1 MVAVEVLAHGEK
13 YQQYA
18 EEAQKQAERAPTDAD
33 RGAWLLIAES
43 WLNLLPLF
51 EGPPTAP
58 EASAEIPLAKRLD
71 QLHRLRANGSRGI
84 HQLSKEQKQRGTDDR
99 VTG

>member
-1 MVAVEVLAHGEK
+1 MVAVEVLAPSER

-18 EEAQKQAERAPTDAD
+18 EEAQKQAECASTDAD

-51 EGPPTAP
+51 EGPPTVP
-58 EASAEIPLAKRLD
+58 GASAETPLAER
-71 QLHRLRANGSRGI
+71 LHRL
-84 HQLSKEQKQRGTDDR
+84 HQLRDT
-99 VTG
+99 VPL